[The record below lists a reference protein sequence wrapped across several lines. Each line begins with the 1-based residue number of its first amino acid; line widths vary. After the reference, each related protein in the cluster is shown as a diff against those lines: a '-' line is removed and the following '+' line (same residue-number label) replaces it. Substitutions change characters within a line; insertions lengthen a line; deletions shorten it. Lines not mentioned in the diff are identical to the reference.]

1 MRSPGL
7 AASTHLKSKAMKQ
20 KSTIELAVKDLRPAL
35 TGLAKVIPRNNTLA
49 VSACVKIE
57 PDPEHPDC
65 VLLTGTDLDQW
76 LTLHLPGDVGA
87 EAKPMLVPLA
97 DLRES
102 TKGGSAS
109 DHLSLQQQGK
119 DRVSLSRQ
127 IETGVVARSV
137 QSLELD
143 EYPHSPDIGAT
154 VFPLDDHARQAFQQS
169 LTCSSTDPTRQVLN
183 GALLENGKTFVGTDG
198 RHLYR
203 CNGMALPVEA
213 NAILPQQQVMNW
225 PLIRNAESWQLAIG
239 EDWFQL
245 RGETWQF
252 TSRLIE
258 GNYPN
263 WKQVL
268 PAEADFRSSLV
279 FATDSLAQLR
289 DTLAALPG
297 TKRKNKPVGLR
308 LTRQGATLLASGDDD
323 KAEISEVALP
333 NTTTEGPEV
342 TVYVNRDYLSKAL
355 RFGLNRVDIIDAGS
369 PLRLRNHEADGRDL
383 IVMPVRVPDSTAAPA
398 IPPPPPPT
406 QPETKPMK
414 TKDNNN
420 GRQQTAKE
428 EEAPA
433 PLDAAINHIGSARDL
448 LRQAVSGLGEAL
460 ASLKQVKAEQKTTD
474 KEIRQVRST
483 IRSLQKVEF

>member
-1 MRSPGL
+1 
-7 AASTHLKSKAMKQ
+7 MKQ

-35 TGLAKVIPRNNTLA
+35 TGLAKVIPRNHTLA
-49 VSACVKIE
+49 ISACVKIE
-57 PDPEHPDC
+57 PDPDEAGT

-76 LTLHLPGDVGA
+76 LTLRLPGDVGI
-87 EAKPMLVPLA
+87 EAQPMLVPLA

-102 TKGGSAS
+102 IKGGSAS

-137 QSLELD
+137 QSPELD
-143 EYPHSPDIGAT
+143 EYPQSPDIGAA
-154 VFPLDDHARQAFQQS
+154 VFPLDTHARQALQQS
-169 LTCSSTDPTRQVLN
+169 LTCCSADPTRQVLN

-203 CNGMALPVEA
+203 CNGMALPFEA
-213 NAILPQQQVMNW
+213 SAILPHQQVMDW

-239 EDWFQL
+239 ADWFQL

-268 PAEADFRSSLV
+268 PAEADFRSSIV
-279 FATDSLAQLR
+279 FAPGSLAQLR

-297 TKRKNKPVGLR
+297 AKRQNKPVGLR
-308 LTRQGATLLASGDDD
+308 LTRHGAALLASGDDAE
-323 KAEISEVALP
+323 AEISDVPVP
-333 NTTTEGPEV
+333 NTTTEGLEV
-342 TVYVNRDYLSKAL
+342 TVYVNRDYLTKAL

-369 PLRLRNHEADGRDL
+369 PLRLRSDAAADGRDL
-383 IVMPVRVPDSTAAPA
+383 IIMPVRVPDSTTAPA
-398 IPPPPPPT
+398 TPT
-406 QPETKPMK
+406 QPKPMK
-414 TKDNNN
+414 NNDNNN
-420 GRQQTAKE
+420 GRQQTAKDE
-428 EEAPA
+428 ETA
-433 PLDAAINHIGSARDL
+433 PLDAAISHIGSARNL
-448 LRQAVSGLGEAL
+448 LRQAVTGLGEAL
-460 ASLKQVKAEQKTTD
+460 ASLKQVKADQKTTD

-483 IRSLQKVEF
+483 IRSLQKVEL

>member
-1 MRSPGL
+1 
-7 AASTHLKSKAMKQ
+7 MKQ

-35 TGLAKVIPRNNTLA
+35 TGLAKVIPRTNTQA
-49 VSACVKIE
+49 ISACVKIE
-57 PDPEHPDC
+57 PDPEEAGT

-76 LTLHLPGDVGA
+76 LTLRLPGDVGLEA
-87 EAKPMLVPLA
+87 EPMLVPLA

-102 TKGGSAS
+102 IKGGSAS
-109 DHLSLQQQGK
+109 DHLSLQQQSKG
-119 DRVSLSRQ
+119 RVSLSRQ

-137 QSLELD
+137 QSHELD
-143 EYPHSPDIGAT
+143 EYPQSPDIGAAA
-154 VFPLDDHARQAFQQS
+154 FPLDDHARQALQQS
-169 LTCSSTDPTRQVLN
+169 LTCCSTDPTRQVLN

-198 RHLYR
+198 RHLLR

-213 NAILPQQQVMNW
+213 SAILPHQQVMNW

-263 WKQVL
+263 WKQVM
-268 PAEADFRSSLV
+268 PAEDDFRSSMVL
-279 FATDSLAQLR
+279 APGSLAQLC
-289 DTLAALPG
+289 DTIAALPG
-297 TKRKNKPVGLR
+297 AKRENKPVGLR
-308 LTRQGATLLASGDDD
+308 LTGHGTTLLARGDDGE
-323 KAEISEVALP
+323 AEISEVPLL
-333 NTTTEGPEV
+333 NTTTKGPEV
-342 TVYVNRDYLSKAL
+342 TVYVNRDYLTKAL

-369 PLRLRNHEADGRDL
+369 PLRLRSDAAADGRDL
-383 IVMPVRVPDSTAAPA
+383 ILMPVRVPDSTAGPA
-398 IPPPPPPT
+398 TPPPPPT

-414 TKDNNN
+414 TNDNNN
-420 GRQQTAKE
+420 KGRQQTAKKE
-428 EEAPA
+428 ETA
-433 PLDAAINHIGSARDL
+433 PLDAAIKHIGSARDL

-460 ASLKQVKAEQKTTD
+460 ASLKQVKTEQKATD